1 MLRPY
6 AGGMQRP
13 ASVLFIAILVA
24 ISGFFDLI
32 FGIWMVLAP
41 WVDQPTLTD
50 HLGKELVGPPTFW
63 FVINGLLSIVLGLMY
78 FWLTKMTLVG
88 SQTAYVLVNF
98 LAILNIFF
106 GLFRL
111 PYGWGVMLLNVLV
124 LLLANTNNAKAWF
137 RQSV

>member
-1 MLRPY
+1 
-6 AGGMQRP
+6 MQRP

-50 HLGKELVGPPTFW
+50 HLGKELAGPPTFW
-63 FVINGLLSIVLGLMY
+63 FVVNGLLSIVLGLMY

-111 PYGWGVMLLNVLV
+111 PYGWGVMLLSILVLV
-124 LLLANTNNAKAWF
+124 LANTNNAKAWF